1 MKKKLNELDNR
12 ILDFIKA
19 QEGARVPF
27 DVLAAALKMERASE
41 QKRLKKYIIRLVA
54 SRYLKRT
61 QSGLLEIPEDQK
73 ELPTKKPSKPAA
85 SVPNLE
91 SGTLQMNRYG
101 VGFVR
106 LPGMLEDVRIPQ
118 KYLGTALP
126 GDLVEIQV
134 FNRRGQDRIE
144 GKINR
149 IVDRGS
155 RIFVGDLIK
164 QGKSH
169 YIIEPDPQS
178 VPIEFFVNEEGLNGA
193 VHGDKV
199 SFRLKQWEYKGG
211 LPEATIIEPLG
222 KTGTNDAEIL
232 ALLAGNQLKNTFPED
247 VENVAAKIPKTIS
260 DEVIAK
266 RKDIRDLK
274 VFTIDPFDAKDFD
287 DALSIEVLE
296 NGNWYLG
303 VHIADVTHYVEQGT
317 ALDEEALSRA
327 TSVYMVDRVIPMLPE
342 VLSNGV
348 CSLVPH
354 EDRLTYSCFMEI
366 NPDGVVVN
374 YDILET
380 VIHSK
385 RRYTYEE
392 AQSIIE
398 GKEDA
403 FSEQI
408 GILAEMTQMLTR
420 KRMDAGA
427 IDFDSP
433 EPQFKL
439 DEKGWPIEVY
449 LKERM
454 LSHRLIEECMLLANR
469 TVSEHIDSLRK
480 TAKKKSKDSFPFLY
494 RVHDKPDPEKLM
506 NVAELVGPLGIR
518 VKFSISDVR
527 PKHII
532 DLLEQVRGTTLEKI
546 VNELVLRSMAKA
558 IYSPDNIGHFGLH
571 FDDYT
576 HFTSPIRRYPDVI
589 VHRLL
594 KAYNRKAAA
603 YSYDDLIDL
612 GRHCS
617 DQEKSAQNAERDSVK
632 LKQVE
637 YVSKHIGQAFDGVI
651 SGVTDF
657 GMFIVL
663 DENYCEGMIRL
674 SELTDDFYVYEPKL
688 HMLTGRRRGK
698 TLRLGDPIRV
708 IVADVSIEQKQ
719 IFFQQAKK

>member
-27 DVLAAALKMERASE
+27 EVLSAALNMEKASDE
-41 QKRLKKYIIRLVA
+41 KRLKKYIIRLVA

-61 QSGLLEIPEDQK
+61 QSGLLQIPEDQM

-91 SGTLQMNRYG
+91 SGLLQMNRYG
-101 VGFVR
+101 IGFVR

-126 GDLVEIQV
+126 GDMVEIQV

-164 QGKSH
+164 QGKNH
-169 YIIEPDPQS
+169 YYIQPDPQS
-178 VPIEFFVNEEGLNGA
+178 VPVEFFVKEENLNGA
-193 VHGDKV
+193 AHGDKV
-199 SFRLKQWEYKGG
+199 SFRLKEWEFKGG
-211 LPEATIIEPLG
+211 LPEAEVVESLG
-222 KTGTNDAEIL
+222 KSGTNDAEIL
-232 ALLAGNQLKNTFPED
+232 AVLAGNQLKNTFTEE
-247 VENVAAKIPKTIS
+247 VERDAALIPKTIS
-260 DEVIAK
+260 DDVISK
-266 RKDIRDLK
+266 RKDIRDWT

-287 DALSIEVLE
+287 DALSIEVLD

-303 VHIADVTHYVEQGT
+303 VHIADVTHYMKLGT

-348 CSLVPH
+348 CSLVPN

-366 NPDGVVVN
+366 NPEGVVVD
-374 YDILET
+374 YEIAET

-398 GKEDA
+398 GQEDP

-408 GILAEMTQMLTR
+408 GILTEMTQMLTQN
-420 KRMDAGA
+420 RMDAGA
-427 IDFDSP
+427 IDFDNP

-439 DEKGWPIEVY
+439 DEKGWPLEVY
-449 LKERM
+449 LKERL
-454 LSHRLIEECMLLANR
+454 LSHRLIEECMLMANR
-469 TVSEHIDSLRK
+469 TVSEHIDKLR
-480 TAKKKSKDSFPFLY
+480 AHSKKKSKESYPFLY
-494 RVHDKPDPEKLM
+494 RIHDKPNAEKLM

-518 VKFSISDVR
+518 VKFNVNDIR
-527 PKHII
+527 PSHII
-532 DLLEQVRGTTLEKI
+532 DLLNQVKNTTLEKT
-546 VNELVLRSMAKA
+546 VNDLVLRSMAKA
-558 IYSPDNIGHFGLH
+558 VYSPDNIGHFGLH
-571 FDDYT
+571 FDDYS

-594 KAYNRKAAA
+594 KAYGNDSTI
-603 YSYDDLIDL
+603 YSYDDLSDL
-612 GRHCS
+612 GGHCS

-637 YVSKHIGQAFDGVI
+637 YLSKRIGQAYDGVI

-657 GMFIVL
+657 GIFVIL

-674 SELTDDFYVYEPKL
+674 SEFTDDFYVYEAKR

-698 TLRLGDPIRV
+698 TIRLGDPIRV
-708 IVADVSIEQKQ
+708 LVADVSIEQKQ
-719 IFFQQAKK
+719 IFFHPAKK

>member
-12 ILDFIKA
+12 ILDFIMA

-27 DVLAAALKMERASE
+27 EVLSTALNMEKASDE
-41 QKRLKKYIIRLVA
+41 KRLKKYIIRLVA
-54 SRYLKRT
+54 SRYLKRN
-61 QSGLLEIPEDQK
+61 QSGLLEIPEEQK
-73 ELPTKKPSKPAA
+73 ELPTKKTSKSLA
-85 SVPNLE
+85 SVPNLD
-91 SGTLQMNRYG
+91 SGVLQMNRYG

-106 LPGMLEDVRIPQ
+106 LPGMTEDVRIPQ

-126 GDLVEIQV
+126 ADMVEIQV

-149 IVDRGS
+149 IVDRGT
-155 RIFVGDLIK
+155 RIFVGNLIK
-164 QGKSH
+164 QSKNH
-169 YIIEPDPQS
+169 YYIQPDPQS
-178 VPIEFFVNEEGLNGA
+178 VPVEFFVKEEHLNGA
-193 VHGDKV
+193 SHGDKV
-199 SFRLKQWEYKGG
+199 SFRLKQWEFKGG
-211 LPEATIIEPLG
+211 LPEAEIIESLG
-222 KTGTNDAEIL
+222 KSGTNDAEIL
-232 ALLAGNQLKNTFPED
+232 AVLAGNQLKNNFPED
-247 VENVAAKIPKTIS
+247 VERDASLIPKMIS
-260 DEVIAK
+260 VDVIAR
-266 RKDIRDLK
+266 RKDIRDWI

-287 DALSIEVLE
+287 DALSIKVLD

-303 VHIADVTHYVEQGT
+303 VHIADVTHYMTPDT
-317 ALDEEALSRA
+317 ALDVEALSRA

-366 NPDGVVVN
+366 NPEGVMIE
-374 YDILET
+374 YEIAET
-380 VIHSK
+380 IIHSK

-392 AQSIIE
+392 AQYIIE
-398 GKEDA
+398 GLEDT

-408 GILAEMTQMLTR
+408 GILSEMTQLLTQNR
-420 KRMDAGA
+420 LDAGA
-427 IDFDSP
+427 IDFDNP

-439 DEKGWPIEVY
+439 DEKGWPLEVY

-469 TVSEHIDSLRK
+469 TVSEHVDKLR
-480 TAKKKSKDSFPFLY
+480 TLSMKKSRENYPFLY
-494 RVHDKPDPEKLM
+494 RIHDKPNGDKLM

-518 VKFSISDVR
+518 VKFNQNDIR
-527 PKHII
+527 PLHII
-532 DLLEQVRGTTLEKI
+532 DLLNQVKNTTLEKT
-546 VNELVLRSMAKA
+546 VNELVLRSMSKA
-558 IYSPDNIGHFGLH
+558 VYSPDNIGHFGLH
-571 FDDYT
+571 FDDYS

-594 KAYNRKAAA
+594 KAYGKNTSL
-603 YSYDDLIDL
+603 YTYDDLVDL

-617 DQEKSAQNAERDSVK
+617 DQEKSAQNAERDSIK

-637 YVSKHIGQAFDGVI
+637 YMSKRIGQAFDGVI

-657 GMFIVL
+657 GIFVVL
-663 DENYCEGMIRL
+663 NDNYCEGMVRV
-674 SELTDDFYVYEPKL
+674 SELIDDFYVYEAKR

-698 TLRLGDPIRV
+698 TIRLGDSIRV

-719 IFFQQAKK
+719 IFFQPAKK

>member
-27 DVLAAALKMERASE
+27 EVLSAALNMEKASDE
-41 QKRLKKYIIRLVA
+41 KRLKKYIIRLVA

-61 QSGLLEIPEDQK
+61 QSGLLQIPEDQM

-91 SGTLQMNRYG
+91 SGLLQMNRYG
-101 VGFVR
+101 IGFVR

-126 GDLVEIQV
+126 GDMVEIQV

-164 QGKSH
+164 QGKNH
-169 YIIEPDPQS
+169 YYIQPDPQS
-178 VPIEFFVNEEGLNGA
+178 VPVEFFVKEENLNGA
-193 VHGDKV
+193 AHGDKV
-199 SFRLKQWEYKGG
+199 SFRLKQWEFKGG
-211 LPEATIIEPLG
+211 LPEAEVVESLG
-222 KTGTNDAEIL
+222 KSGTNDAEIL
-232 ALLAGNQLKNTFPED
+232 AVLAGNQLKNTFTEE
-247 VENVAAKIPKTIS
+247 VERDAALIPKTIS
-260 DEVIAK
+260 DDVISK
-266 RKDIRDLK
+266 RKDIRDWT

-287 DALSIEVLE
+287 DALSIEVLD

-303 VHIADVTHYVEQGT
+303 VHIADVTHYMKLGT

-348 CSLVPH
+348 CSLVPN

-366 NPDGVVVN
+366 NPEGVVVD
-374 YDILET
+374 YEIAET

-398 GKEDA
+398 GQEDP

-408 GILAEMTQMLTR
+408 GILTEMTQMLTQN
-420 KRMDAGA
+420 RMDAGA
-427 IDFDSP
+427 IDFDNP

-439 DEKGWPIEVY
+439 DEKGWPLEVY
-449 LKERM
+449 LKERL
-454 LSHRLIEECMLLANR
+454 LSHRLIEECMLMANR
-469 TVSEHIDSLRK
+469 TVSEHIDKLR
-480 TAKKKSKDSFPFLY
+480 AHSKKKSKESYPFLY
-494 RVHDKPDPEKLM
+494 RIHDKPNAEKLM

-518 VKFSISDVR
+518 VKFNVNDIR
-527 PKHII
+527 PSHII
-532 DLLEQVRGTTLEKI
+532 DLLNQVKNTTLEKT
-546 VNELVLRSMAKA
+546 VNDLVLRSMAKA
-558 IYSPDNIGHFGLH
+558 VYSPDNIGHFGLH
-571 FDDYT
+571 FDDYS

-594 KAYNRKAAA
+594 KAYGNDSTI
-603 YSYDDLIDL
+603 YSYDDLSDL
-612 GRHCS
+612 GGHCS

-637 YVSKHIGQAFDGVI
+637 YLSKRIGQAYDGVI

-657 GMFIVL
+657 GIFVIL

-674 SELTDDFYVYEPKL
+674 SEFTDDFYVYEAKR

-698 TLRLGDPIRV
+698 TIRLGDPIRV
-708 IVADVSIEQKQ
+708 LVADVSIEQKQ
-719 IFFQQAKK
+719 IFFHPAKK

>member
-19 QEGARVPF
+19 QEGAKVPF
-27 DVLAAALKMERASE
+27 EVLATALNMDRAADE
-41 QKRLKKYIIRLVA
+41 KRLKKYIIRLVA

-91 SGTLQMNRYG
+91 SGLLQMNRYG
-101 VGFVR
+101 IGFVR

-126 GDLVEIQV
+126 GDMVEIQV

-155 RIFVGDLIK
+155 RVFVGDLIK
-164 QGKSH
+164 QAKNH
-169 YIIEPDPQS
+169 YFIEPDPQS
-178 VPIEFFVNEEGLNGA
+178 VPVEFFVKEENLNGA
-193 VHGDKV
+193 KHGDKV
-199 SFRLKQWEYKGG
+199 SFRLKQWEFKGG
-211 LPEATIIEPLG
+211 LPEADIIESLG
-222 KTGTNDAEIL
+222 KSGTNDAEIL
-232 ALLAGNQLKNTFPED
+232 AVLAGNQLKNAFPED
-247 VENVAAKIPKTIS
+247 VEKDAAKIPKTVSADVIS
-260 DEVIAK
+260 K
-266 RKDIRDLK
+266 RKDIREWT

-287 DALSIEVLE
+287 DALSIEILE

-303 VHIADVTHYVEQGT
+303 VHIADVTHYMEMGT

-327 TSVYMVDRVIPMLPE
+327 TSVYLVDRVIPMLPE

-348 CSLVPH
+348 CSLVPN

-366 NPDGVVVN
+366 NPEGNVVN
-374 YDILET
+374 YEIAET

-398 GKEDA
+398 GQEDQ
-403 FSEQI
+403 FSEQM
-408 GILAEMTQMLTR
+408 GILLEMTQLLTQNR
-420 KRMDAGA
+420 LDAGA
-427 IDFDSP
+427 IDFDNP

-439 DEKGWPIEVY
+439 DEKGFPIEVY

-454 LSHRLIEECMLLANR
+454 LSNRLIEECMLLANR
-469 TVSEHIDSLRK
+469 TVSEHIDKLR
-480 TAKKKSKDSFPFLY
+480 TLSQKKSKENYPFLY
-494 RVHDKPDPEKLM
+494 RIHDKPNADKLM

-518 VKFSISDVR
+518 VQFNANDVR

-532 DLLEQVRGTTLEKI
+532 DLLNQVKGTTLEKT

-558 IYSPDNIGHFGLH
+558 VYSPDNIGHFGLH
-571 FDDYT
+571 FDDYS

-594 KAYNRKAAA
+594 KAYGKKTTG
-603 YSYDDLIDL
+603 YMYDDLVDL

-617 DQEKSAQNAERDSVK
+617 DQEKSAQNAERESVK

-637 YVSKHIGQAFDGVI
+637 YMSKRIGQAYEGVV

-657 GMFIVL
+657 GIFVVL

-674 SELTDDFYVYEPKL
+674 SELTDDFYVYEAKR

-698 TLRLGDPIRV
+698 SIRLGDPIRV

-719 IFFQQAKK
+719 IFFQPAKK

>member
-12 ILDFIKA
+12 IIDFIKA

-27 DVLAAALKMERASE
+27 EVLATALNMEKASE

-61 QSGLLEIPEDQK
+61 QAGLLEIPDDQK
-73 ELPTKKPSKPAA
+73 ELPTRKPSKPAA

-91 SGTLQMNRYG
+91 SGIMQMNRYG
-101 VGFVR
+101 IGFVR

-118 KYLGTALP
+118 KYLGTSLP
-126 GDLVEIQV
+126 GDMVEVQV

-144 GKINR
+144 GKVAR
-149 IVDRGS
+149 IVERGS
-155 RIFVGDLIK
+155 RIFVGDLVK
-164 QGKSH
+164 QGKNH

-178 VPIEFFVNEEGLNGA
+178 VPIEFYVKEDQLNGA
-193 VHGDKV
+193 EPGQKV
-199 SFRLKQWEYKGG
+199 SFRLRQWEYKGG
-211 LPEATIIEPLG
+211 LPEAEVVESLG
-222 KTGTNDAEIL
+222 KSGTNDAEIL
-232 ALLAGNQLKNTFPED
+232 ALLAGNQLKNTFPDD
-247 VENVAAKIPKTIS
+247 VERDAAQIPKTIS
-260 DEVIAK
+260 EEVVAK
-266 RKDIRDLK
+266 RKDIRDLT

-287 DALSIEVLE
+287 DALSIEVLP

-303 VHIADVTHYVEQGT
+303 VHIADVTHYVKPGS
-317 ALDEEALSRA
+317 ALDQEAYSRA

-366 NPDGVVVN
+366 NPDGQVVD
-374 YDILET
+374 YEIAET

-398 GKEDA
+398 GADDTFA
-403 FSEQI
+403 EQI
-408 GILAEMTQMLTR
+408 NILSEMTQMLTQ

-427 IDFDSP
+427 IDFDNP
-433 EPQFKL
+433 EPQFRL
-439 DEKGWPIEVY
+439 DEKGWPIDVY
-449 LKERM
+449 LKERL

-469 TVSEHIDSLRK
+469 TVSEHVDRLR
-480 TAKKKSKDSFPFLY
+480 AASKKKSKDNFPFLY
-494 RVHDKPDPEKLM
+494 RIHDKPAAEKLM

-518 VKFSISDVR
+518 VKFSINDVR
-527 PKHII
+527 PAHII
-532 DLLEQVRGTTLEKI
+532 DLLSQVKGTTLEKT

-571 FDDYT
+571 FDDYS

-594 KAYNRKAAA
+594 KAYHGKGQ
-603 YSYDDLIDL
+603 SYNYEELVDM

-637 YVSKHIGQAFDGVI
+637 YLSKRIGQVFEGVI

-657 GMFIVL
+657 GIFIVL
-663 DENYCEGMIRL
+663 NDNYCEGMIRM
-674 SELTDDFYVYEPKL
+674 SELSDDFYVYDAKR

-698 TLRLGDPIRV
+698 TLRLGDPIKV
-708 IVADVSIEQKQ
+708 IVSDVSIEQKQ
-719 IFFQQAKK
+719 IFFQPAKK

>member
-12 ILDFIKA
+12 IIDFIKA

-27 DVLAAALKMERASE
+27 EVLATALNMEKASE

-61 QSGLLEIPEDQK
+61 QSGLLEIPDNQR

-91 SGTLQMNRYG
+91 SGVLQMNRYG
-101 VGFVR
+101 IGFVR

-118 KYLGTALP
+118 KYLGTSLP
-126 GDLVEIQV
+126 GDLVEVQV
-134 FNRRGQDRIE
+134 FSRRGQDRIE
-144 GKINR
+144 GKVAH
-149 IVDRGS
+149 IVERGT
-155 RIFVGDLIK
+155 RIFVGDLVK

-178 VPIEFFVNEEGLNGA
+178 VPVEFYVKEDQLNGA
-193 VHGDKV
+193 KPGDKV
-199 SFRLKQWEYKGG
+199 SFRLRQWEYKGG
-211 LPEATIIEPLG
+211 LPEAVVVESLG
-222 KTGTNDAEIL
+222 KSGTNDAEIL

-247 VENVAAKIPKTIS
+247 VERDAAQIPKTIS

-266 RKDIRDLK
+266 RKDIRDLT

-287 DALSIEVLE
+287 DALSIEILP

-303 VHIADVTHYVEQGT
+303 VHIADVTHYVKQGS
-317 ALDEEALSRA
+317 ALDEEAYSRA

-354 EDRLTYSCFMEI
+354 EDRLTYSCFMEVD
-366 NPDGVVVN
+366 PDGQVVD
-374 YDILET
+374 YEIAET

-398 GKEDA
+398 GADDNFA
-403 FSEQI
+403 EQI
-408 GILAEMTQMLTR
+408 NILSEMTQMLTQ

-427 IDFDSP
+427 IDFDNP
-433 EPQFKL
+433 EPQFRL
-439 DEKGWPIEVY
+439 DEKGWPIDVY

-469 TVSEHIDSLRK
+469 TVSEHIDKLRS
-480 TAKKKSKDSFPFLY
+480 ASKKKSKDNFPFLY
-494 RVHDKPDPEKLM
+494 RIHDKPDAEKLM

-518 VKFSISDVR
+518 VKFSINDVR
-527 PKHII
+527 PAHII
-532 DLLEQVRGTTLEKI
+532 DLLGQVKGTTLEKT

-571 FDDYT
+571 FDDYS

-594 KAYNRKAAA
+594 KAYHGKS
-603 YSYDDLIDL
+603 YSYNYEELVDM

-637 YVSKHIGQAFDGVI
+637 YLSKRIGQVFDGVI

-657 GMFIVL
+657 GIFIVL
-663 DENYCEGMIRL
+663 NDNYCEGMIRM
-674 SELTDDFYVYEPKL
+674 SELIDDFYVYDAKR

-698 TLRLGDPIRV
+698 TLRLGDPIKV
-708 IVADVSIEQKQ
+708 IVSDVSIEQKQ
-719 IFFQQAKK
+719 IFFQPAKK

>member
-12 ILDFIKA
+12 ILDFIMA

-27 DVLAAALKMERASE
+27 EVLSTALNMEKASDE
-41 QKRLKKYIIRLVA
+41 KRLKKYIIRLVA

-61 QSGLLEIPEDQK
+61 QSGLLEIPEEQK
-73 ELPTKKPSKPAA
+73 ELPTKKTSKSLA
-85 SVPNLE
+85 SVLNLD
-91 SGTLQMNRYG
+91 SGVLQMNRYG

-106 LPGMLEDVRIPQ
+106 LPGMTEDVRIPQ

-126 GDLVEIQV
+126 ADMVEIQV

-149 IVDRGS
+149 IVDRGT
-155 RIFVGDLIK
+155 RIFVGNLIK
-164 QGKSH
+164 QSKNH
-169 YIIEPDPQS
+169 YYIQPDPQS
-178 VPIEFFVNEEGLNGA
+178 VPVEFFVKEEHLNGA
-193 VHGDKV
+193 SHGDKV
-199 SFRLKQWEYKGG
+199 SFRLKQWEFKGG
-211 LPEATIIEPLG
+211 LPEAEIIESLG
-222 KTGTNDAEIL
+222 KSGTNDAEIL
-232 ALLAGNQLKNTFPED
+232 AVLAGNQLKNNFPED
-247 VENVAAKIPKTIS
+247 VERDASLIPKMIS
-260 DEVIAK
+260 VDVIAR
-266 RKDIRDLK
+266 RKDIRDWI

-287 DALSIEVLE
+287 DALSIKVLD

-303 VHIADVTHYVEQGT
+303 VHIADVTHYMTPDT
-317 ALDEEALSRA
+317 ALDVEALSRA

-366 NPDGVVVN
+366 NPEGVVIE
-374 YDILET
+374 YEIAET
-380 VIHSK
+380 IIHSK

-392 AQSIIE
+392 AQYIIE
-398 GKEDA
+398 GLEDT

-408 GILAEMTQMLTR
+408 GILSEMTQLLTQNR
-420 KRMDAGA
+420 LDAGA
-427 IDFDSP
+427 IDFDNP

-439 DEKGWPIEVY
+439 DEKGWPLEVY

-469 TVSEHIDSLRK
+469 TVSEHVDKLR
-480 TAKKKSKDSFPFLY
+480 TLSMKKSRDNYPFLY
-494 RVHDKPDPEKLM
+494 RIHDKPNGDKLM

-518 VKFSISDVR
+518 VKFNPNDIR
-527 PKHII
+527 PSHII
-532 DLLEQVRGTTLEKI
+532 DLLNQVKNTTLEKT
-546 VNELVLRSMAKA
+546 VNELVLRSMSKA
-558 IYSPDNIGHFGLH
+558 VYSPDNIGHFGLH
-571 FDDYT
+571 FDDYS

-594 KAYNRKAAA
+594 KAYGKNTSL
-603 YSYDDLIDL
+603 YTYDDLVDL

-617 DQEKSAQNAERDSVK
+617 DQEKSAQNAERDSIK

-637 YVSKHIGQAFDGVI
+637 YMSKRIGQAFDGVI

-657 GMFIVL
+657 GIFVVL
-663 DENYCEGMIRL
+663 NDNYCEGMVRV
-674 SELTDDFYVYEPKL
+674 SELIDDFYVYEAKR

-698 TLRLGDPIRV
+698 TIRLGDSIRV

-719 IFFQQAKK
+719 IFFQPAKK

>member
-1 MKKKLNELDNR
+1 M
-12 ILDFIKA
+12 A

-27 DVLAAALKMERASE
+27 EVLSTALNMEKASDE
-41 QKRLKKYIIRLVA
+41 KRLKKYIIRLVA

-61 QSGLLEIPEDQK
+61 QSGLLEIPEEQK
-73 ELPTKKPSKPAA
+73 ELPTKKTSKSLA
-85 SVPNLE
+85 SVLNLD
-91 SGTLQMNRYG
+91 SGVLQMNRYG

-106 LPGMLEDVRIPQ
+106 LPGMTEDVRIPQ

-126 GDLVEIQV
+126 ADMVEIQV

-149 IVDRGS
+149 IVDRGT
-155 RIFVGDLIK
+155 RIFVGNLIK
-164 QGKSH
+164 QSKNH
-169 YIIEPDPQS
+169 YYIQPDPQS
-178 VPIEFFVNEEGLNGA
+178 VPVEFFVKEEHLNGA
-193 VHGDKV
+193 SHGDKV
-199 SFRLKQWEYKGG
+199 SFRLKQWEFKGG
-211 LPEATIIEPLG
+211 LPEAEIIESLG
-222 KTGTNDAEIL
+222 KSGTNDAEIL
-232 ALLAGNQLKNTFPED
+232 AVLAGNQLKNNFPED
-247 VENVAAKIPKTIS
+247 VERDASLIPKMIS
-260 DEVIAK
+260 VDVIAR
-266 RKDIRDLK
+266 RKDIRDWI

-287 DALSIEVLE
+287 DALSIKVLD

-303 VHIADVTHYVEQGT
+303 VHIADVTHYMTPDT
-317 ALDEEALSRA
+317 ALDVEALSRA

-366 NPDGVVVN
+366 NPEGVVIE
-374 YDILET
+374 YEIAET
-380 VIHSK
+380 IIHSK

-392 AQSIIE
+392 AQYIIE
-398 GKEDA
+398 GLEDT

-408 GILAEMTQMLTR
+408 GILSEMTQLLTQNR
-420 KRMDAGA
+420 LDAGA
-427 IDFDSP
+427 IDFDNP

-439 DEKGWPIEVY
+439 DEKGWPLEVY

-469 TVSEHIDSLRK
+469 TVSEHVDKLR
-480 TAKKKSKDSFPFLY
+480 TLSMKKSRDNYPFLY
-494 RVHDKPDPEKLM
+494 RIHDKPNGDKLM

-518 VKFSISDVR
+518 VKFNPNDIR
-527 PKHII
+527 PSHII
-532 DLLEQVRGTTLEKI
+532 DLLNQVKNTTLEKT
-546 VNELVLRSMAKA
+546 VNELVLRSMSKA
-558 IYSPDNIGHFGLH
+558 VYSPDNIGHFGLH
-571 FDDYT
+571 FDDYS

-594 KAYNRKAAA
+594 KAYGKNTSL
-603 YSYDDLIDL
+603 YTYDDLVDL

-617 DQEKSAQNAERDSVK
+617 DQEKSAQNAERDSIK

-637 YVSKHIGQAFDGVI
+637 YMSKRIGQAFDGVI

-657 GMFIVL
+657 GIFVVL
-663 DENYCEGMIRL
+663 NDNYCEGMVRV
-674 SELTDDFYVYEPKL
+674 SELIDDFYVYEAKR

-698 TLRLGDPIRV
+698 TIRLGDSIRV

-719 IFFQQAKK
+719 IFFQPAKK

>member
-27 DVLAAALKMERASE
+27 EVLSAALNMEKASDE
-41 QKRLKKYIIRLVA
+41 KRLKKYIIRLVA

-61 QSGLLEIPEDQK
+61 QSGLLQIPEDQM

-91 SGTLQMNRYG
+91 SGLLQMNRYG
-101 VGFVR
+101 IGFVR

-126 GDLVEIQV
+126 GDMVEIQV

-164 QGKSH
+164 QGKNH
-169 YIIEPDPQS
+169 YYIQPDPQS
-178 VPIEFFVNEEGLNGA
+178 VPVEFFVKEENLNGA
-193 VHGDKV
+193 AHGDKV
-199 SFRLKQWEYKGG
+199 SFRLKQWEFKGG
-211 LPEATIIEPLG
+211 LPEADVVESLG
-222 KTGTNDAEIL
+222 KSGTNDAEIL
-232 ALLAGNQLKNTFPED
+232 AVLAGNQLKNTFPEE
-247 VENVAAKIPKTIS
+247 VERDAALIPKTIS
-260 DEVIAK
+260 DDVISK
-266 RKDIRDLK
+266 RKDIRDWT

-287 DALSIEVLE
+287 DALSIEVLD

-303 VHIADVTHYVEQGT
+303 VHIADVTHYMKFGT

-348 CSLVPH
+348 CSLVPNQ
-354 EDRLTYSCFMEI
+354 DRLTYSCFMEI
-366 NPDGVVVN
+366 NPEGVVVD
-374 YDILET
+374 YEIAET

-398 GKEDA
+398 GQEDP

-408 GILAEMTQMLTR
+408 GILTEMTRLLTQN
-420 KRMDAGA
+420 RMDAGA
-427 IDFDSP
+427 IDFDNP

-439 DEKGWPIEVY
+439 DEKGWPLEVY
-449 LKERM
+449 LKERL
-454 LSHRLIEECMLLANR
+454 LSHRLIEECMLMANR
-469 TVSEHIDSLRK
+469 TVSEHIDKLR
-480 TAKKKSKDSFPFLY
+480 TLSKKKSKESYPFLY
-494 RVHDKPDPEKLM
+494 RIHDKPNADKLM

-518 VKFSISDVR
+518 VKFNANDVR
-527 PKHII
+527 PAHII
-532 DLLEQVRGTTLEKI
+532 DLLTQVKNTTLEKT
-546 VNELVLRSMAKA
+546 VNDLVLRSMAKA
-558 IYSPDNIGHFGLH
+558 VYSPDNIGHFGLH
-571 FDDYT
+571 FDDYS

-594 KAYNRKAAA
+594 KAYSTNSTI
-603 YSYDDLIDL
+603 YSYDDLSDL

-637 YVSKHIGQAFDGVI
+637 YLSKRIGQAYNGVI

-657 GMFIVL
+657 GIFVIL
-663 DENYCEGMIRL
+663 DDNYCEGMIRL
-674 SELTDDFYVYEPKL
+674 SEFTDDFYVYEAKR

-698 TLRLGDPIRV
+698 MIRLGDSIRV
-708 IVADVSIEQKQ
+708 LVADVSIEQKQ
-719 IFFQQAKK
+719 IFFHPAPK

>member
-19 QEGARVPF
+19 QEGAKVPF
-27 DVLAAALKMERASE
+27 EVLATALNMDRAADE
-41 QKRLKKYIIRLVA
+41 KRLKKYIIRLVA

-91 SGTLQMNRYG
+91 SGLLQMNRYG
-101 VGFVR
+101 IGFVR

-126 GDLVEIQV
+126 GDMVEIQV

-155 RIFVGDLIK
+155 RVFVGDLIK
-164 QGKSH
+164 QAKNH
-169 YIIEPDPQS
+169 YFIEPDPQS
-178 VPIEFFVNEEGLNGA
+178 VPVEFFVKEENLNGA
-193 VHGDKV
+193 KHGDKV
-199 SFRLKQWEYKGG
+199 SFRLKQWEFKGG
-211 LPEATIIEPLG
+211 LPEADIIESLG
-222 KTGTNDAEIL
+222 KSGTNDAEIL
-232 ALLAGNQLKNTFPED
+232 AVLAGNQLKNAFPED
-247 VENVAAKIPKTIS
+247 VEKDAAKIPKTVSADVIS
-260 DEVIAK
+260 K
-266 RKDIRDLK
+266 RKDIREWT

-287 DALSIEVLE
+287 DALSIEILE

-303 VHIADVTHYVEQGT
+303 VHIADVTHYMEMGT

-327 TSVYMVDRVIPMLPE
+327 TSVYLVDRVIPMLPE

-348 CSLVPH
+348 CSLVPN

-366 NPDGVVVN
+366 NPEGNVVN
-374 YDILET
+374 YEIAET

-398 GKEDA
+398 GQEDQ
-403 FSEQI
+403 FSEQM
-408 GILAEMTQMLTR
+408 GILLEMTQLLTQNR
-420 KRMDAGA
+420 LDAGA
-427 IDFDSP
+427 IDFDNP

-439 DEKGWPIEVY
+439 DEKGFPIEVY

-454 LSHRLIEECMLLANR
+454 LSNRLIEECMLLANR
-469 TVSEHIDSLRK
+469 TVSEHIDKLR
-480 TAKKKSKDSFPFLY
+480 TLSQKKSKENYPFLY
-494 RVHDKPDPEKLM
+494 RIHDKPNADKLM

-518 VKFSISDVR
+518 VQFNANDVR

-532 DLLEQVRGTTLEKI
+532 DLLNQVKGTTLEKT

-558 IYSPDNIGHFGLH
+558 VYSPDNIGHFGLH
-571 FDDYT
+571 FDDYS

-594 KAYNRKAAA
+594 KAYGKKTTG
-603 YSYDDLIDL
+603 YMYDDLVDL

-617 DQEKSAQNAERDSVK
+617 DQEKSAQNAERESVK

-637 YVSKHIGQAFDGVI
+637 YMSKRIGQAYEGVV

-657 GMFIVL
+657 GIFVVL

-674 SELTDDFYVYEPKL
+674 SELTDDFYVYEAKR

-698 TLRLGDPIRV
+698 SIRLGDPIRV
-708 IVADVSIEQKQ
+708 IVSDVSIEQKQ
-719 IFFQQAKK
+719 IFFQPAKK